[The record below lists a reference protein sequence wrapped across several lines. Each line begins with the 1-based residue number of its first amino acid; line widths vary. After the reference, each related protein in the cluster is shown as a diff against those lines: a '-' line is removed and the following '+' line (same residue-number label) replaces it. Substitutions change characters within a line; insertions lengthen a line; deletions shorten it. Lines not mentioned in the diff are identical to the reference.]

1 MRGVAAQRLAVCCG
15 LLTLM
20 LAVSVRPAAAD
31 GDAVDGRVE
40 TIDEG
45 VRVTLLRSGGVYEVS
60 DVRGGNGGSGGP
72 GCTFTLVFAPALEDV
87 PYGVSAGPKPH
98 PDAQFAVLLC
108 DGAIY
113 RYLWIS
119 PEDVIDLDAIARDEA
134 ERYVEE
140 VLVPQISVRANP
152 DARGLVGL
160 PSWFWVEGFGGTLS
174 APPISA
180 FGMTIEV
187 RMASGS
193 VTWDFG
199 DGTVV
204 EGDLGRPYPEESS
217 VQHVHQR
224 SGTYAVAADVQLL
237 PEYRVDGGPWLTLP
251 ALSASATLAH
261 PVEERQAVIT
271 HR

>member
-1 MRGVAAQRLAVCCG
+1 MKRAFVAALCV
-15 LLTLM
+15 LLLCVAT
-20 LAVSVRPAAAD
+20 AHADERPVN
-31 GDAVDGRVE
+31 GEVE
-40 TIDEG
+40 TVDAA
-45 VRVTLLRSGGVYEVS
+45 VRVTLVKHGSQFT
-60 DVRGGNGGSGGP
+60 VREIRQDNGGSGTE
-72 GCTFTLVFAPALEDV
+72 GCVFTVSVAPSLGDV
-87 PYGVSAGPKPH
+87 PYGTSAGPKPH
-98 PDAQFAVLLC
+98 ADAQFAVLYC
-108 DGAIY
+108 NGQVY
-113 RYLWIS
+113 RYLWVA

>member
-1 MRGVAAQRLAVCCG
+1 MRRRPLRTVSLAVLVVLG
-15 LLTLM
+15 TGSPL
-20 LAVSVRPAAAD
+20 RAD
-31 GDAVDGRVE
+31 GWDVDESTE
-40 TIDEG
+40 TTQNS
-45 VRVTLLRSGGVYEVS
+45 VRVTLIRSGGGYQVR
-60 DVRGGNGGSGGP
+60 DVAETGGQGGSS
-72 GCTFTLVFAPALEDV
+72 GCQFSLVFAPALDDV

-98 PDAQFAVLLC
+98 PEARFAVLYC
-108 DGAIY
+108 NGEVY
-113 RYLWIS
+113 RRLWIS

-134 ERYVEE
+134 QRYVEE
-140 VLVPQISVRANP
+140 VLVPRISVRANP
-152 DARGLVGL
+152 DALGLVGL

-204 EGDLGRPYPEESS
+204 AGDLGRPYPEESS

-271 HR
+271 HG